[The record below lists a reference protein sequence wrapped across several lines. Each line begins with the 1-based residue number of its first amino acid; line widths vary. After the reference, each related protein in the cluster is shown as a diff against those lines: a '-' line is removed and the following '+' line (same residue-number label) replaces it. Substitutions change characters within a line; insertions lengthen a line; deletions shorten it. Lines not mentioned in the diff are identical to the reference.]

1 MGYDIKLKPSKE
13 EVEKIKEENKY
24 CLDSTIYSD
33 KSIYYE
39 FLITLYH
46 VKYVEPESNNLYFNF
61 KPYYNYF
68 LNMLK
73 LLYNNSKTEAIKN
86 FITLYEKN
94 GYINYSGWDKQKLG
108 FIEENDFIEDRLD
121 YLIKEIY
128 CNDREND
135 AKFSFIEEFL
145 NDFLNDVYTNQVYYF
160 INQFKHCSE
169 ESY

>member
-1 MGYDIKLKPSKE
+1 MGYDIKLIPTEE
-13 EVEKIKEENKY
+13 EVEKIKKDNEY
-24 CLDSTIYSD
+24 CLNNIFYSD

-46 VKYVEPESNNLYFNF
+46 VKYVESESNNLHFNF

-68 LNMLK
+68 LSMLK
-73 LLYNNSKTEAIKN
+73 LLYSNSKTEAIKN

-94 GYINYSGWDKQKLG
+94 GYVNYSGWDKQNSE
-108 FIEENDFIEDRLD
+108 FIEEDNFIEGKLD

-128 CNDREND
+128 CTEWTSND
-135 AKFSFIEEFL
+135 KFNFIE
-145 NDFLNDVYTNQVYYF
+145 DFLNVFLDDVYQNQVYYF

-169 ESY
+169 ENY